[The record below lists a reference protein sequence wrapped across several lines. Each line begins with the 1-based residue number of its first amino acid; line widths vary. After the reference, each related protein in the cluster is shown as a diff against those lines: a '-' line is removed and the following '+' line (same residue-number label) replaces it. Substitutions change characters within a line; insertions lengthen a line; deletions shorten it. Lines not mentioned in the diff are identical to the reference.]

1 MKNNNI
7 KNYSKNNNKSYEYS
21 CLMFLATLFV
31 LLLFGFIYSAII
43 MWIWNAVIVALFGLP
58 FISYWQAFGLY
69 ILCNILFKN
78 TTNVRSEDFYD
89 KN

>member
-7 KNYSKNNNKSYEYS
+7 KNYSKNNKSYKYG
-21 CLMFLATLFV
+21 CLVFLVTLVV

-78 TTNVRSEDFYD
+78 TINVRSEDFYD

>member
-7 KNYSKNNNKSYEYS
+7 KNYNSNKNYEYG
-21 CLMFLATLFV
+21 CLVFLVTLV
-31 LLLFGFIYSAII
+31 ILLLFGFIYSAII

>member
-7 KNYSKNNNKSYEYS
+7 KNYTNNKNYGYGY
-21 CLMFLATLFV
+21 LVFLVTLFV

>member
-7 KNYSKNNNKSYEYS
+7 KNYTNNKNYEYG
-21 CLMFLATLFV
+21 CLIFLATLVV

>member
-7 KNYSKNNNKSYEYS
+7 KNYINNKNYEYG
-21 CLMFLATLFV
+21 CLIFLVALVV

>member
-7 KNYSKNNNKSYEYS
+7 KNYTNNKNYEYG
-21 CLMFLATLFV
+21 CLIFLATLDV

>member
-7 KNYSKNNNKSYEYS
+7 KNYTNNKNYEYG
-21 CLMFLATLFV
+21 CLIFLATLVV

-43 MWIWNAVIVALFGLP
+43 MWIWNAVIVTLFGLP

>member
-7 KNYSKNNNKSYEYS
+7 KNYTNNKNYEYG
-21 CLMFLATLFV
+21 CLIFLATLVV

-78 TTNVRSEDFYD
+78 TTNVRSEDFYG

>member
-7 KNYSKNNNKSYEYS
+7 KNYTNNKNYEYG
-21 CLMFLATLFV
+21 CLIFLVTLGV
-31 LLLFGFIYSAII
+31 LLLFGFLYSALI

>member
-7 KNYSKNNNKSYEYS
+7 KNYTNNKIYEYG
-21 CLMFLATLFV
+21 CLIFLATLVV

>member
-7 KNYSKNNNKSYEYS
+7 KNYTNNKNYEYG
-21 CLMFLATLFV
+21 CLIFLATLVV
-31 LLLFGFIYSAII
+31 LLLFGLIYSAII
-43 MWIWNAVIVALFGLP
+43 MWIWNAVIVVLFGLP

>member
-7 KNYSKNNNKSYEYS
+7 KNYTNNKNYEYG
-21 CLMFLATLFV
+21 CLIFLATLVV

-43 MWIWNAVIVALFGLP
+43 MWIWNAVVVALFGLP